1 MSERN
6 IVKVSVFSV
15 LEVRRWSIHGM
26 KLFFL
31 HIPHTLVIVNW
42 EIWGPNTLN
51 SLSSVVC
58 IILLKKT
65 SGIKEYFLH
74 REIRVLQ

>member
-1 MSERN
+1 
-6 IVKVSVFSV
+6 
-15 LEVRRWSIHGM
+15 M

-65 SGIKEYFLH
+65 SGINEYFLH